1 MGGAARY
8 ARGSTEVNT
17 MRIGRILPLALL
29 TAAIAAPAAA
39 ATIGT
44 ATTALNIRSG
54 PGPQFPVIGAIA
66 ARSQAVINGC
76 IQGSLWCQIDLG
88 GMQGWVYSQYLI
100 TSVAGA
106 PPVVV
111 SRQPAGVPVVTYA
124 LPAAT
129 VGSAPPPVGAI
140 IAEPADAAPI
150 VLTPPPTVGVYVE
163 THPVQPVM
171 LNGEV
176 VLGAGLPQ
184 DVALAP
190 VPDYDYNY
198 AYVNQVPVLVEPTTR
213 RIVYIYR

>member
-1 MGGAARY
+1 
-8 ARGSTEVNT
+8 

-29 TAAIAAPAAA
+29 TAAIAAPAAATA

-66 ARSQAVINGC
+66 PRGQAMINGC
-76 IQGSLWCQIDLG
+76 IQGSLWCQISFG
-88 GMQGWVYSQYLI
+88 GTQGWVYSQYLV

-106 PPVVV
+106 APVIV
-111 SRQPAGVPVVTYA
+111 SRQPAGVPVITYDQ
-124 LPAAT
+124 PAVT
-129 VGSAPPPVGAI
+129 VGSAPPPVGTI
-140 IAEPADAAPI
+140 IAEPADAVPLA
-150 VLTPPPTVGVYVE
+150 LTPPPTVGAYVE
-163 THPVQPVM
+163 THPVQPVT

-176 VLGAGLPQ
+176 VVGAGLPE

-190 VPDYDYNY
+190 VPDYEYNY
-198 AYVNQVPVLVEPTTR
+198 AYVNRVPVLVEPTTR